1 MPLLHEALTE
11 QIIGIYY
18 DIYAQLGHGFL
29 EKICQRALV
38 IALREAGL
46 SVTERVRYEVK
57 FRGQLLGVFYA
68 DIAVNGLVLVEV
80 KAASSLHPWDEPKY

>member
-18 DIYAQLGHGFL
+18 AVYAELGYGFL

-38 IALREAGL
+38 IALREA
-46 SVTERVRYEVK
+46 
-57 FRGQLLGVFYA
+57 A
-68 DIAVNGLVLVEV
+68 
-80 KAASSLHPWDEPKY
+80 